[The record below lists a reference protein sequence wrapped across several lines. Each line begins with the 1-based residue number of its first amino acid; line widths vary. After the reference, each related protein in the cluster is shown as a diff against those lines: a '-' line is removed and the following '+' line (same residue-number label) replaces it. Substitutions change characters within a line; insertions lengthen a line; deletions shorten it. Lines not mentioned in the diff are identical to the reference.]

1 MSESPPLAAS
11 PEHEKTHVQHE
22 VGEVDEER
30 EALEGYVL
38 DPALYPDNA
47 ARLKLSPDGKY
58 VLIPQPTDSP
68 LDPLNW
74 SPAKKWLI
82 TGIIAYIAALADYIG
97 GTAIVVVIPQSM

>member
-1 MSESPPLAAS
+1 MSKSPSLPS
-11 PEHEKTHVQHE
+11 VDNEKTQVQPV

-30 EALEGYVL
+30 EALDGYIL

-47 ARLKLSPDGKY
+47 ARLKLSADGKY
-58 VLIPQPTDSP
+58 VLIPQPSDSL

-82 TGIIAYIAALADYIG
+82 TGIIAYIAALADYTG
-97 GTAIVVVIPQSM
+97 GTAIVVVIPQTL

>member
-1 MSESPPLAAS
+1 MSEASSPPS
-11 PEHEKTHVQHE
+11 VDNEKPHFHRV

-47 ARLKLSPDGKY
+47 SRLKLSTDGKY
-58 VLIPQPTDSP
+58 VLIPQPSDSP

-82 TGIIAYIAALADYIG
+82 IGIIAYVAALADYTG
-97 GTAIVVVIPQSM
+97 GTAIVVVIPQAL